1 MAIMHEEA
9 QWIIMIG
16 FVVSVSLIFLA
27 IVVNESTLVGQT
39 TAESVLE
46 FSKSDI
52 QDIRDEVAR
61 YYEKGD
67 LRNDASFSPLREDL
81 QNLSLQRR
89 DSIVNLT
96 HISRTNVIIH
106 YNDGVTI
113 YNENA
118 MFPRY

>member
-67 LRNDASFSPLREDL
+67 LRRSSFNTTLREDI

-89 DSIVNLT
+89 NAIVRINT
-96 HISRTNVIIH
+96 TSRSNVTIH

-118 MFPRY
+118 SFPRY